1 MLTLNKGERQELVF
15 INEPNINL
23 QITQQEGSSLRVI
36 VINYQFSILNS
47 IEVHHVGTDCHTEIY
62 ALAYLKNKES
72 VRTHTHV
79 YHDIGGGTSKQV
91 IKFVLDD
98 EAQGEFLGEL
108 KILPDAQQVQA
119 EQTNR
124 NLLLSEK
131 ATMRTRPQL
140 EIYADDVKASHGA
153 TTGQLDE
160 SALFYMQQRG
170 IDAPT
175 ARRMLIAA
183 FMRDIAEQISDEGKR
198 NQLLQTIDGVVE

>member
-1 MLTLNKGERQELVF
+1 MQILNKGEQQELVF
-15 INEPNINL
+15 INEPQLNL
-23 QITQQEGSSLRVI
+23 HIQQQEGSSLRI
-36 VINYQFSILNS
+36 VIINGSMNDV
-47 IEVHHVGTDCHTEIY
+47 EVHQIGPNCHTEIY
-62 ALAYLKNKES
+62 ALAYLKNKENA
-72 VRTHTHV
+72 RTHTHV
-79 YHDIGGGTSKQV
+79 HHDVGEGTSKQM

-98 EAQGEFLGEL
+98 EAQGEFVGEL
-108 KILPDAQQVQA
+108 KILPNAQKVSA

-131 ATMRTRPQL
+131 ATMRSQPQL

-183 FMRDIAEQISDEGKR
+183 FMRDIVEQISDEQKR
-198 NQLLQTIDGVVE
+198 NQLLQTIDGVIE